1 MSDVDKRQASRI
13 KTWFHTLHSSGR
25 DEGEGV
31 LTDIS
36 DAGGLVEE
44 VTSQPRIGKRVRL
57 LVCLGD
63 RAESFELVGQ
73 VVRHTENGFAIEF
86 EKSYP
91 ILRDLIDE
99 TTAMVST
106 SRDS

>member
-1 MSDVDKRQASRI
+1 MSEMDERRASRI

-36 DAGGLVEE
+36 DTGALVEE
-44 VTSQPRIGKRVRL
+44 ITSTPRIGKRVRL
-57 LVCLGD
+57 LVCLDD

-73 VVRHTENGFAIEF
+73 VVRYTDSGFAIKF

-91 ILRDLIDE
+91 ILSDLIE
-99 TTAMVST
+99 EATTMVST
-106 SRDS
+106 SEDS